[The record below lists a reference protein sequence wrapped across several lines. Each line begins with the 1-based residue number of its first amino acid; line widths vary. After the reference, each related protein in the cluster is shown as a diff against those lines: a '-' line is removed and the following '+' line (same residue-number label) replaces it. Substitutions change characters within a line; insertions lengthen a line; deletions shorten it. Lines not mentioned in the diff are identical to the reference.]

1 PKDSFVVQ
9 NGKIAFVGSTHD
21 ALEYFNCDSIV
32 LDLNGA
38 TVLPGIHDVHIHP
51 LESSSRVETTCQ
63 LKSKTN
69 PELMKDIFKTCA
81 PRQIGTEWI
90 LGGGHSITS
99 ILEHIEKGGRPPRE
113 IIDEVLSDVPVV
125 MLEETSHSVWVNSE
139 ALRRANITKDTPM
152 RPGGVIMRVE
162 GTNEPNGILLEDEGV
177 SIMEFALKPTP
188 ELEELNYVGLIDGL
202 WYLNEN
208 GITSVSDARV
218 VWGRGHDKTWERVCK
233 EGKLTVRANL
243 ALWAYPQK
251 EDAQQIEALKDMY
264 SNVNP
269 ECFLRKNQI
278 KVYIDG
284 LLESTTAAMQEP
296 YVKNLNLPGIFD
308 NRGMN
313 IFDQSRLSKY
323 INKLQHFGDNDGFD
337 FLVHA
342 IGDRGVHEALNAFDD
357 SWISGTRHRMTHL
370 EQVKPEDFN
379 RFERLNVIAD
389 IQVAGNFTKPSARGN
404 IESLVGK
411 DRAYNFIPLRSIYD
425 AHAHVTLSSDWDVST
440 PNPFIGI
447 QNAISRGHQSVK
459 VKDAVEMY
467 TINAAYAMR
476 QEHVVGSLA
485 TGKDADFIA
494 IDTDIIDQNNK
505 DVIHKT
511 RVLQTVLAGEE
522 VYWAEDQNL
531 VDDAT
536 CQILED
542 SYYYGSCSFD
552 HYCNAYP

>member
-1 PKDSFVVQ
+1 
-9 NGKIAFVGSTHD
+9 
-21 ALEYFNCDSIV
+21 
-32 LDLNGA
+32 
-38 TVLPGIHDVHIHP
+38 
-51 LESSSRVETTCQ
+51 
-63 LKSKTN
+63 
-69 PELMKDIFKTCA
+69 
-81 PRQIGTEWI
+81 
-90 LGGGHSITS
+90 
-99 ILEHIEKGGRPPRE
+99 
-113 IIDEVLSDVPVV
+113 
-125 MLEETSHSVWVNSE
+125 
-139 ALRRANITKDTPM
+139 
-152 RPGGVIMRVE
+152 
-162 GTNEPNGILLEDEGV
+162 
-177 SIMEFALKPTP
+177 MEFALKPTP

-218 VWGRGHDKTWERVCK
+218 VWGRGHDKTLERVCK
-233 EGKLTVRANL
+233 EGRLTVRANL

-370 EQVKPEDFN
+370 EQVKPDDFD

-485 TGKDADFIA
+485 TGKDADFIV
-494 IDTDIIDQNNK
+494 IDTDIIDQNNE